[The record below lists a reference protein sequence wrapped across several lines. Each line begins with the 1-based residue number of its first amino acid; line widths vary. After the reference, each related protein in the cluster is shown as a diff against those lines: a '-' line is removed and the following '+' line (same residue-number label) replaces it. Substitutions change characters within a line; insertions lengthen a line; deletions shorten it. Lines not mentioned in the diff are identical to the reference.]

1 MCKIDILLFGN
12 IPNNNCAFFIIS
24 SSFYCIKLSI
34 FCFGTANADY
44 VLIWIMLHKY
54 GTGSGYLGLKAFTLF
69 LLAWWILLFELSYFF
84 GNEIILRRK
93 VYHNSP
99 KWYGMNSYLAQ
110 NIKSTFCI
118 SSVHHHCSIVGDE
131 WKIFFSEV
139 VRKRWS

>member
-69 LLAWWILLFELSYFF
+69 LLVGWCDKGFFFKFWVPTSFLGTLAHIKEICFCRFFLLCKLCTTKAKLLFSSYSV
-84 GNEIILRRK
+84 ILK
-93 VYHNSP
+93 
-99 KWYGMNSYLAQ
+99 
-110 NIKSTFCI
+110 
-118 SSVHHHCSIVGDE
+118 
-131 WKIFFSEV
+131 KIFFQSSQNCFFI
-139 VRKRWS
+139 KAML

>member
-69 LLAWWILLFELSYFF
+69 LLAWWVIFIIRAIYFLGSLSQFSKMIWNETIPCTKHREYILYIIRSPSLFHC
-84 GNEIILRRK
+84 RRWMK
-93 VYHNSP
+93 
-99 KWYGMNSYLAQ
+99 
-110 NIKSTFCI
+110 NIF
-118 SSVHHHCSIVGDE
+118 
-131 WKIFFSEV
+131 
-139 VRKRWS
+139 